1 MFRGNILPFISA
13 CSVGIGAYLGSKY
26 ERYMNQ
32 PSGMYSNA
40 KAENYFPWTLH
51 ASSLTPYE
59 AKPSQGSAQNS
70 NSSQIMKYGFPSLE
84 NVRVFDD
91 YVLAYDKRNRNAHW
105 VFEHLAP
112 DKLPSKQTADR
123 KKSNFFEDKNIHEK
137 FRSYLNDYKY
147 SGYDRG
153 HLAAAGNHRHSQQ
166 AMDQTFTLSNIS
178 PQVGEGFNRGIWNN
192 LEKYVRSI
200 ARKNRN
206 TYVCTG
212 PLYLPRRE
220 ADGKMYVKYEVI
232 GQNNVAVPTH
242 FFKVV
247 AIETNA
253 GEIEILS
260 FVLPNQPMK
269 DDVPLKN
276 FLTPLDAIERASGLL
291 MFDKIPLNKVKL
303 MNHQKPR

>member
-1 MFRGNILPFISA
+1 MFRNNILPIISA
-13 CSVGIGAYLGSKY
+13 CSVGIGAYLGAKY
-26 ERYMNQ
+26 ERMKNQ
-32 PSGMYSNA
+32 PERTNLDI
-40 KAENYFPWTLH
+40 KDLFPSIFEAVH
-51 ASSLTPYE
+51 ASSSLTQFGAPV
-59 AKPSQGSAQNS
+59 GSPQSS
-70 NSSQIMKYGFPSLE
+70 NASTIMKYGFPSLD
-84 NVRVFDD
+84 NVRTFNDF
-91 YVLAYDKRNRNAHW
+91 VLAYDRRNRNAHW
-105 VFEHLAP
+105 VFEHLSP
-112 DKLPSKQTADR
+112 EKLPSSKHADR
-123 KKSNFFEDKNIHEK
+123 GKSNFFEDKVIHEK
-137 FRSYLNDYKY
+137 FRSYRDDYKR

-166 AMDQTFTLSNIS
+166 AMDETFTLSNIS

-220 ADGKMYVKYEVI
+220 SDGKMYVKYEVI

-253 GEIEILS
+253 GDFEILS
-260 FVLPNQPMK
+260 YVLPNQPLK
-269 DDVPLKN
+269 DDTSFKT
-276 FLTPLDAIERASGLL
+276 FLTPLDSVERAAGLL
-291 MFDKIPLNKVKL
+291 MFDKLPVNRVKL
-303 MNHQKPR
+303 INHQRPR

>member
-1 MFRGNILPFISA
+1 MLRGNILPFISA

-26 ERYMNQ
+26 ERYKN
-32 PSGMYSNA
+32 
-40 KAENYFPWTLH
+40 ENPQTHADTEHYFPWQLH
-51 ASSLTPYE
+51 AASLIPFDS
-59 AKPSQGSAQNS
+59 KPSQVSALSS

-84 NVRVFDD
+84 NVRVFEDF
-91 YVLAYDKRNRNAHW
+91 VLAYDRRNRNAHW
-105 VFEHLAP
+105 VFEHLTP
-112 DKLPSKQTADR
+112 DKLPAKHDVDRSK
-123 KKSNFFEDKNIHEK
+123 SGFFEDNNIHEK
-137 FRSYLNDYKY
+137 FRSYLKDYKN

-153 HLAAAGNHRHSQQ
+153 HLAAAGNHRHSQKV
-166 AMDQTFTLSNIS
+166 MDQTFTLSNIS

-232 GQNNVAVPTH
+232 GQSHVAVPTH

-269 DDVPLKN
+269 DDIPLKT

-291 MFDKIPLNKVKL
+291 IFDKIPMNKVKL

>member
-1 MFRGNILPFISA
+1 MLRGNILPLISA
-13 CSVGIGAYLGSKY
+13 CSVGIGAYLGAKY
-26 ERYMNQ
+26 ERMKSR
-32 PSGMYSNA
+32 PSSSVNLDD
-40 KAENYFPWTLH
+40 FPWTLH
-51 ASSLTPYE
+51 AASVIPLDS
-59 AKPSQGSAQNS
+59 PSQVSALSS
-70 NSSQIMKYGFPSLE
+70 NSSQIMKFGFPSLE
-84 NVRVFDD
+84 NIRVFEDF
-91 YVLAYDKRNRNAHW
+91 VLAYDRRNRNAHW
-105 VFEHLAP
+105 VFEHLNP
-112 DKLPSKQTADR
+112 DKLPSRQGIDR
-123 KKSNFFEDKNIHEK
+123 SKSNFFEDAKIHEK
-137 FRSYLNDYKY
+137 FRSTLNDYKN

-166 AMDQTFTLSNIS
+166 AMDQTFSLSNIS

-192 LEKYVRSI
+192 LEKYVRAI

-269 DDVPLKN
+269 DDVPLKK
-276 FLTPLDAIERASGLL
+276 FLMPLDAIERASGLL
-291 MFDKIPLNKVKL
+291 LFDKLPKNMVKL
-303 MNHQKPR
+303 MNNQKPR